1 MATSTNKEVINA
13 FQTLDVSD
21 NKNEPISF
29 VKYKAVMKK
38 YGINISNDIAH
49 LFFSNP
55 SSRGYL
61 SINDLC
67 SYMLECPNNNDL
79 ELRTAFNIYDKDN
92 DGFISSG
99 DLFET
104 LISLGNDVKE
114 DDISKI
120 IQSVDIDGDGLIN
133 YDEFVI
139 MMNK

>member
-1 MATSTNKEVINA
+1 MATYTNEGVINA
-13 FQTLDVSD
+13 FQILNVFD
-21 NKNEPISF
+21 NRDELISF
-29 VKYKAVMKK
+29 IKYKAIMKK
-38 YGINISNDIAH
+38 YGINISNDIAY
-49 LFFSNP
+49 LFFSHP

-92 DGFISSG
+92 DGFISSS

-104 LISLGNDVKE
+104 LISLGTDVKE

>member
-1 MATSTNKEVINA
+1 MTTYTNEGVINA
-13 FQTLDVSD
+13 FQTLNVFNNRD
-21 NKNEPISF
+21 EPISF
-29 VKYKAVMKK
+29 IKYKAIMKK

-55 SSRGYL
+55 YSHGYL

-67 SYMLECPNNNDL
+67 SYMLERPNNNDL

-92 DGFISSG
+92 DGFISSK

-114 DDISKI
+114 DEISKI

-133 YDEFVI
+133 YDEFVKMI
-139 MMNK
+139 NK